1 MAASVTT
8 TPAAP
13 PPAGKAK
20 NGRPLWAKFM
30 GIHPMAVVGLVIVL
44 MWVTVAAL
52 APWIATHEPNAQNL
66 AMRNKPPSAEHWF
79 GTDRLGR
86 DVFSRVVWGSRVSI
100 PVGIG
105 VVAAAAV
112 TGLIIGA
119 VAGFVGGW
127 LDEALMRLSDLVLS
141 FPVLILAMA
150 LAAALGPSLVNSTI
164 AIAVVWWPRYA
175 RLARGLVIALREQ
188 EFVVA
193 ATAAGATRGRVLF
206 KTILPNILA
215 PIVVLATLDMGTAI
229 LTFAS
234 LGFLGLG
241 QVPPNP
247 EWGAMVADGTT
258 AFQFW
263 WVSTFPGLAILTV
276 AMGFNFIGD
285 ALRDLLDP
293 RWRHQL

>member
-1 MAASVTT
+1 MA
-8 TPAAP
+8 
-13 PPAGKAK
+13 
-20 NGRPLWAKFM
+20 F
-30 GIHPMAVVGLVIVL
+30 VGFVIVL
-44 MWVTVAAL
+44 AWIVVAAL

-66 AMRNKPPSAEHWF
+66 SMRNKPPSAEHWF

-86 DVFSRVVWGSRVSI
+86 DVFSRVVWGARVSI

-105 VVAAAAV
+105 VVAAATV

-127 LDEALMRLSDLVLS
+127 LDEALMRVSDLVLS

-164 AIAVVWWPRYA
+164 AIAAVWWPRYA
-175 RLARGLVIALREQ
+175 RLARGLVIALRER
-188 EFVVA
+188 EFVMA
-193 ATAAGATRGRVLF
+193 ATAAGATPGRVLA
-206 KTILPNILA
+206 KTIVPNILA
-215 PIVVLATLDMGTAI
+215 PILVLATLDMGTAI

-241 QVPPNP
+241 QVPPDP

-285 ALRDLLDP
+285 ALRDVLDP

>member
-1 MAASVTT
+1 MAAPLTT
-8 TPAAP
+8 ETAAAP
-13 PPAGKAK
+13 P
-20 NGRPLWAKFM
+20 GRAARGRRGWAKLLRL
-30 GIHPMAVVGLVIVL
+30 HPMAFVGFVIVL
-44 MWVTVAAL
+44 AWIVVAAL

-66 AMRNKPPSAEHWF
+66 SMRNKPPSAEHWF

-86 DVFSRVVWGSRVSI
+86 DVFSRVVWGARVSI

-105 VVAAAAV
+105 VVAAATV

-127 LDEALMRLSDLVLS
+127 LDEALMRVSDLVLS

-164 AIAVVWWPRYA
+164 AIAAVWWPRYA

-188 EFVVA
+188 EFVMA
-193 ATAAGATRGRVLF
+193 ATAAGATPGRVLA
-206 KTILPNILA
+206 KTIVPNILA
-215 PIVVLATLDMGTAI
+215 PILVLATLDMGTAI

-241 QVPPNP
+241 QVPPDP

-285 ALRDLLDP
+285 ALRDVLDP